1 MSANKNALLE
11 PDLPA
16 NKYAQLEAILAATD
30 FPVKKR
36 LNRKQFKEQID
47 AAKKSYAV
55 YLSSAVKEP
64 EKITYVEFLE
74 TKKKTTALVDSQ
86 KANVVINEPL
96 IAPTPEMR
104 TTLLNEIS
112 RSILQ
117 EFDVAAARSLSTVQ
131 NSSLYHSKAQMDSQ
145 DAALQT
151 NVLRLYNI
159 IRVAL
164 GDFYLTRHTSKN
176 RKRARA
182 VFDETLSEPDV
193 AVDSVFKIMDAEMPK
208 LGVVLIPNSQ
218 QMNGFYDAGFITWKA
233 MQKHLVKS
241 EGFDAA
247 DLVEVDPRITAAV
260 KLKSYIPSDTAQ
272 SVIE

>member
-64 EKITYVEFLE
+64 EKITYVEFLA
-74 TKKKTTALVDSQ
+74 TKKKTTTLVDSQ
-86 KANVVINEPL
+86 KANVVVNEPL
-96 IAPTPEMR
+96 IAHTPEMR

-145 DAALQT
+145 KANVVVNEPLIAPYTKTPQPKNKRFVPFESPCDAPA
-151 NVLRLYNI
+151 
-159 IRVAL
+159 
-164 GDFYLTRHTSKN
+164 FC
-176 RKRARA
+176 
-182 VFDETLSEPDV
+182 FD
-193 AVDSVFKIMDAEMPK
+193 
-208 LGVVLIPNSQ
+208 
-218 QMNGFYDAGFITWKA
+218 
-233 MQKHLVKS
+233 
-241 EGFDAA
+241 
-247 DLVEVDPRITAAV
+247 
-260 KLKSYIPSDTAQ
+260 YINFPILEKKGS
-272 SVIE
+272 